1 MIKENNRRMEM
12 DKKNGKEKEGKAG
25 EKKIRVP
32 PFPCMK
38 KNQTA
43 QYKPTGINAWPKD
56 ERPREKLFRNGEH
69 KLSNTEL
76 LAILLRSGVKGQ
88 SAIDLARKI
97 IQKFKTFRNL
107 SHTDL
112 SQWQEFKGLGQAK
125 IAQIRAA
132 IEIGRRFQEEEIK
145 QNKSKIKSAEDV
157 VKFIMPRMRDL
168 KKEVFK
174 VLLLNS
180 QNQIID
186 IVEITEGTVNQATPV
201 IREIF
206 QKALQNFASAI
217 ICVHNHPSGN
227 PKPSNEDKIFTDE
240 LTEAGKVLQIKVLDH
255 VIVGNGEWFS
265 FAKLKRKG

>member
-1 MIKENNRRMEM
+1 MKSKIK
-12 DKKNGKEKEGKAG
+12 
-25 EKKIRVP
+25 
-32 PFPCMK
+32 
-38 KNQTA
+38 
-43 QYKPTGINAWPKD
+43 QYKPTGIKNWPKD
-56 ERPREKLFRNGEH
+56 DRPREKLFKEGEH

-112 SQWQEFKGLGQAK
+112 SQWQEFKGLGEAK

-145 QNKSKIKSAEDV
+145 QNKPKIKSAKDV
-157 VKFIMPRMRDL
+157 VEFMMPRMRDL

-186 IVEITEGTVNQATPV
+186 IIEIIEGTVNQAHPI

-206 QKALQNFASAI
+206 QKAMQHFANSI
-217 ICVHNHPSGN
+217 ICIHNHPSGN
-227 PKPSNEDKIFTDE
+227 PNPSREDKAFTEE
-240 LTEAGKVLQIKVLDH
+240 LVQAGKVLQIKVLDH
-255 VIVGNGEWFS
+255 VIVGDGDWFS
-265 FAKLKRKG
+265 FEEEKKL